1 MWVRSLGWEDLL
13 EEGMATHSSILASR
27 VPWTADP
34 RRLQSLG
41 VTESQTLLK
50 RLSTESEWL
59 LSKDTFVQQVAIEL
73 LLYLKSCA
81 WNSW

>member
-1 MWVRSLGWEDLL
+1 
-13 EEGMATHSSILASR
+13 MATHSSILASR
-27 VPWTADP
+27 VPWTAEP
-34 RRLQSLG
+34 GRLQSLG
-41 VTESQTLLK
+41 VPESQTLLK

-73 LLYLKSCA
+73 LLYLKNCA